1 MSSSKSSLRF
11 AFVERVSIELHRWS
25 WKIME
30 GHDME
35 GLILVIV
42 IRLRDAVK
50 IVIFSD
56 IVILNIFVNNW
67 VHKRFCASLCTV
79 YCLDWSWSLTRY
91 IFPLGAPQCP
101 AAWGWAGVGGVGVVA
116 TRWAVIGQLVTY
128 WSLIGQ
134 AGGVW
139 TGWAPTWPG
148 PATRERGGRTPG
160 TWSPAGRGRP
170 GRSAKSSFSNLLQS
184 GDGMTEIFIKIV
196 FLWININ
203 IKCL

>member
-56 IVILNIFVNNW
+56 IVILNIFVNN
-67 VHKRFCASLCTV
+67 
-79 YCLDWSWSLTRY
+79 
-91 IFPLGAPQCP
+91 
-101 AAWGWAGVGGVGVVA
+101 
-116 TRWAVIGQLVTY
+116 
-128 WSLIGQ
+128 
-134 AGGVW
+134 
-139 TGWAPTWPG
+139 
-148 PATRERGGRTPG
+148 
-160 TWSPAGRGRP
+160 
-170 GRSAKSSFSNLLQS
+170 
-184 GDGMTEIFIKIV
+184 
-196 FLWININ
+196 
-203 IKCL
+203 